1 MTAVEPDLTAGTAVE
16 AARHYRE
23 RGWRPFPLDHPS
35 TPRCSGLHR
44 PERPCEGGERRGKHP
59 CVAYGTA
66 TASEATDK
74 TLEWWFGNGPRNIG
88 IACGPSGLLVIDE
101 DEPNALS
108 MLAADL
114 GEDLPKTYR
123 VRTAR
128 GWHWYFE
135 APTDVELGNRSGRLA
150 EYHIDVRG
158 GRGKGGYVV
167 AAGSTHHTGHIYEA
181 EDLYALPAPL
191 PRWLIPEIQA
201 SPAGPAGAT
210 GDGQG
215 APGAW
220 DDAPRYGAEH
230 DLREQYRR
238 HLDAVRSRNGE
249 FRHELFNAA
258 RDAWRLHNLGL
269 LDMPTM
275 AEDLRQAVIRVWQDE
290 PDGNDKLIVN
300 EQARDAAAAS
310 PWVVLGPTS
319 APAGSSPA
327 AGAALASEG
336 GFKFPGLDLDPA
348 QVAEINAEAA
358 AMEEAARFESD
369 VAYALRQRQVRREAE
384 RREAELD
391 RAGRPALVDDLID
404 VTDLDQVQPP
414 RMILGSLLPE
424 LAVGFLAGRSGA
436 YKSFVAVGWACSL
449 AAGRPWLDRAE
460 FAVDKP
466 LRVLYVAAEGA
477 AGVAQRIRSWQA
489 ANGKLSPG
497 TLTLYPKPIRL
508 NDDGHAA
515 ELAALVAERG
525 IEHVFIDTYRRS
537 APGTEENS
545 ATEFGRVFDAV
556 AVLRDEHGCGTT
568 FLDHTGHVGGR
579 PRGTSAKGDDADYV
593 LTLDYEG
600 LTREAHVQRT
610 LRVLKLKDTDTV
622 GEWPIKLRPVVDGLP
637 PVAEVGEVT
646 DAQGAP
652 FGLSAR
658 WWDLDGPQ
666 VPAEVLEKLTGEGRE
681 SARDV
686 FRVLRH
692 IGERDGLTPAQIR
705 QSLDEGPRKHSRTAV
720 FAALAMLKDR
730 QITEEGLSS
739 SRHALAHPWGPR

>member
-44 PERPCEGGERRGKHP
+44 PERPCEGGEKRGKHP
-59 CVAYGTA
+59 AVAYGTA
-66 TASEATDK
+66 AASEAPDK
-74 TLEWWFGNGPRNIG
+74 LLEYWFGNGPRNIG
-88 IACGPSGLLVIDE
+88 IACGPSGLVVIDE

-114 GEDLPKTYR
+114 GEELPKTYR

-275 AEDLRQAVIRVWQDE
+275 AEDLRQAVIRVWQNE

-327 AGAALASEG
+327 AGAVLAGEG

-358 AMEEAARFESD
+358 AMEEAARFDAD
-369 VAYALRQRQVRREAE
+369 VAYAARQADVREAANRMRAARDRPALSILDLDDFLDAPQPDYLVPGAFYTNSTAKVFGPPGGSKTFWLLDVALSLATGTAWRGHDLGQHRVHYIMAEGQGTNTARALAWFHHRGVDRAAGRGWFRAITEGVLLTPEGLAGYLDDVRADQPALIVLDTKNRMMVGEENSASDNAVLIRAMDELKRAAGGACVVLVDHTGVGDTTRGRGSNAVEAAMDTEIRCTYDDQAKIGTAQVTRDKASEPGKQWSYRIE
-384 RREAELD
+384 RVEYVPGIRPDTPTPAVPVSLDAAELVDRQPFGLGGEWWALDEAAVPEEITELSGKGKEAARDIFRLLRFVGGDRGLTADEIRSALKEGPRTHHRSTVHAAFGMLD
-391 RAGRPALVDDLID
+391 RAG
-404 VTDLDQVQPP
+404 VTT
-414 RMILGSLLPE
+414 
-424 LAVGFLAGRSGA
+424 VGA
-436 YKSFVAVGWACSL
+436 
-449 AAGRPWLDRAE
+449 
-460 FAVDKP
+460 
-466 LRVLYVAAEGA
+466 
-477 AGVAQRIRSWQA
+477 
-489 ANGKLSPG
+489 
-497 TLTLYPKPIRL
+497 
-508 NDDGHAA
+508 
-515 ELAALVAERG
+515 
-525 IEHVFIDTYRRS
+525 
-537 APGTEENS
+537 
-545 ATEFGRVFDAV
+545 
-556 AVLRDEHGCGTT
+556 
-568 FLDHTGHVGGR
+568 
-579 PRGTSAKGDDADYV
+579 TSARLV
-593 LTLDYEG
+593 LDP
-600 LTREAHVQRT
+600 RF
-610 LRVLKLKDTDTV
+610 DT
-622 GEWPIKLRPVVDGLP
+622 
-637 PVAEVGEVT
+637 A
-646 DAQGAP
+646 
-652 FGLSAR
+652 
-658 WWDLDGPQ
+658 
-666 VPAEVLEKLTGEGRE
+666 
-681 SARDV
+681 
-686 FRVLRH
+686 
-692 IGERDGLTPAQIR
+692 
-705 QSLDEGPRKHSRTAV
+705 
-720 FAALAMLKDR
+720 
-730 QITEEGLSS
+730 
-739 SRHALAHPWGPR
+739 